1 MATTRRPATTAATAV
16 AKTPKTQVAL
26 PADIEAQ
33 IQADIERFKSKLST
47 PSGNRIAVTQAKQFK
62 LPNGNTASSIQGVI
76 VDYIAKKAF
85 YPDDF
90 DRDNIK
96 PPTCFALD
104 FVPHKPVTLTP
115 SPSSPIV
122 QSDGGCAECA
132 QNQWFPTEKNPNKKR
147 KACKDQYV
155 LALLPLDADATTPLM
170 TIELSPTAI
179 KDFDI
184 YVREVARD
192 FGPLYM
198 VETTFIFDPKQEYA
212 SVRCIDPVRAETDL
226 ITLAFKAKEE
236 AVNLLSV
243 EPDVSGW
250 EDPAAAAAVAKAKTS
265 SKLAAPRTARTAR
278 A

>member
-104 FVPHKPVTLTP
+104 FVPHRPVTLSP
-115 SPSSPIV
+115 SPSSPIA

-132 QNQWFPTEKNPNKKR
+132 QNQWLPTEKNPNKKR

-155 LALLPLDADATTPLM
+155 LALLPLDADTTTPLM

-250 EDPAAAAAVAKAKTS
+250 EDPAAAAAVAKTKTS

>member
-1 MATTRRPATTAATAV
+1 MATPRKPAVPAV
-16 AKTPKTQVAL
+16 VKTQVAL
-26 PADIEAQ
+26 PAEIEAQ
-33 IQADIERFKSKLST
+33 IQADMERFKAKLST
-47 PSGNRIAVTQAKQFK
+47 PSGNRISVTQSKQFK
-62 LPNGNTASSIQGVI
+62 MPDGNSAPSIQGVI
-76 VDYIAKKAF
+76 VDYIAKKAY

-104 FVPHKPVTLTP
+104 FLPHKPVTLTP
-115 SPSSPIV
+115 SPNSPV
-122 QSDGGCAECA
+122 LQSDGGCAECA
-132 QNQWFPTEKNPNKKR
+132 QNQWVPTEKNPNKKR

-170 TIELSPTAI
+170 TLELSPTAV
-179 KDFDI
+179 KDFDL

-198 VETTFIFDPKQEYA
+198 VETTFVFDPKQEYA
-212 SVRCIDPVRAETDL
+212 SVRCVNQVRADTDL
-226 ITLAFKAKEE
+226 IALAFKAKEE
-236 AVNLLSV
+236 AVNLLLV
-243 EPDVSGW
+243 EPDCSSY
-250 EDPAAAAAVAKAKTS
+250 EAPAAAAVAKAKSS

>member
-1 MATTRRPATTAATAV
+1 MATTRRPAATASTAV
-16 AKTPKTQVAL
+16 AKTTKTQVAL
-26 PADIEAQ
+26 PAEIEAQ

-62 LPNGNTASSIQGVI
+62 MPNGNSAPSITGVI

-104 FVPHKPVTLTP
+104 FLPHKPVTLTP
-115 SPSSPIV
+115 SPNSPVV
-122 QSDGGCAECA
+122 QSDGGCAECV
-132 QNQWFPTEKNPNKKR
+132 QNQWLPTDKNPNKKR

-170 TIELSPTAI
+170 TLELSPTAV
-179 KDFDI
+179 KGFDE

-212 SVRCIDPVRAETDL
+212 SVRCVNQVRADTDL
-226 ITLAFKAKEE
+226 IALAFKAKEE
-236 AVNLLSV
+236 AVNLLLV
-243 EPDVSGW
+243 EPDCSSY
-250 EDPAAAAAVAKAKTS
+250 EAPAAAAVAKAKSS

>member
-1 MATTRRPATTAATAV
+1 MATTRRPVTSVVTTTTAV
-16 AKTPKTQVAL
+16 AKTPKNHIAL
-26 PADIEAQ
+26 PEDVEAQ
-33 IQADIERFKSKLST
+33 ILADAERFKAKLST

-62 LPNGNTASSIQGVI
+62 LTNGDSASTIKGVI
-76 VDYIAKKAF
+76 VDYIAKKAY

-104 FVPHKPVTLTP
+104 FLPHKPVTLTP
-115 SPSSPIV
+115 SPNSPLV

-132 QNQWFPTEKNPNKKR
+132 QNQWIPTDKNPNKKR

-170 TIELSPTAI
+170 SLELSPTAVAA
-179 KDFDI
+179 FDA

-198 VETTFIFDPKQEYA
+198 VETTFMFDPKQEYA
-212 SVRCIDPVRAETDL
+212 SVRCVNAVRAETDL
-226 ITLAFKAKEE
+226 ITLAFRAKED
-236 AVNLLSV
+236 AVRLLLV
-243 EPDVSGW
+243 EPDVSNW
-250 EDPAAAAAVAKAKTS
+250 EDPAAAAAKAKTS
-265 SKLAAPRTARTAR
+265 SKLVVPRTARAR

>member
-1 MATTRRPATTAATAV
+1 MATTRRPAATASTAV
-16 AKTPKTQVAL
+16 AKTTKTQVAL
-26 PADIEAQ
+26 PAEIEAQ

-62 LPNGNTASSIQGVI
+62 MPNGDSAPSITGVI

-104 FVPHKPVTLTP
+104 FLPHKPVTLTP
-115 SPSSPIV
+115 SPNSPVV
-122 QSDGGCAECA
+122 QSDGGCAECV
-132 QNQWFPTEKNPNKKR
+132 QNQWVPTDKNPNKKR

-155 LALLPLDADATTPLM
+155 LTLLPLDADATTPLM
-170 TIELSPTAI
+170 TLELSPTAVAA
-179 KDFDI
+179 FDA

-212 SVRCIDPVRAETDL
+212 SVRCVNPVRAETDL
-226 ITLAFKAKEE
+226 IALAFKAKEE
-236 AVNLLSV
+236 AVKLLLV
-243 EPDVSGW
+243 EPDVSSY
-250 EDPAAAAAVAKAKTS
+250 EAPAIAAVAKAKTS
-265 SKLAAPRTARTAR
+265 AKLVPPRTARTTAR
-278 A
+278 

>member
-1 MATTRRPATTAATAV
+1 MATSRNSVEPKTTAV
-16 AKTPKTQVAL
+16 AKTTKTQVAL
-26 PADIEAQ
+26 PAEIEAQ
-33 IQADIERFKSKLST
+33 IQADVERFKAKLST

-62 LPNGNTASSIQGVI
+62 MPNGDAASSIQGVI
-76 VDYIAKKAF
+76 IDYIAKKAY

-104 FVPHKPVTLTP
+104 FLPHKPVTLTP
-115 SPSSPIV
+115 SPNSPVV
-122 QSDGGCAECA
+122 QSDGGCAECV
-132 QNQWFPTEKNPNKKR
+132 QNQWVPTDKNPNKKR

-170 TIELSPTAI
+170 TLELSPTAVAA
-179 KDFDI
+179 FDA

-212 SVRCIDPVRAETDL
+212 SVRCVNPVRAETDL
-226 ITLAFKAKEE
+226 IALAFKAKEE
-236 AVNLLSV
+236 AVKLLLV
-243 EPDVSGW
+243 EPDVSSY
-250 EDPAAAAAVAKAKTS
+250 EAPAAAAMARAKTS
-265 SKLAAPRTARTAR
+265 SKLVAPRTARVR